1 VATLFNN
8 LQINKTF
15 EDIVANEFV
24 YTALLVF
31 CGGSEIRTKASV
43 AILMFDV
50 LVATGKSNM
59 MQTVTAAVVVIVMVT
74 NYGRLDEP

>member
-15 EDIVANEFV
+15 EDIVDNEFV

-43 AILMFDV
+43 AILMF
-50 LVATGKSNM
+50 LLPQEN
-59 MQTVTAAVVVIVMVT
+59 QT
-74 NYGRLDEP
+74 